1 MKASGSHGIRKLSR
15 LDCPGGGQV
24 VVDGKFAYIGHMDP
38 GVGTSIADVSD
49 PSHPR
54 LIANVPVAAGF
65 HSHKVRASNGLML
78 VNRELVDSK
87 AAAPGARGGLGIYD
101 ISNPSRP
108 REIRHWSCDG
118 TGVHRFTFDGRYA
131 YLSPE
136 LDGFIG
142 NIVMILDLADPEKP
156 REVGR
161 WWLPGQ
167 WIAGGETPTWEDRAH
182 RCHHPIRFGDRLFVS
197 YWHGGIVILDISD
210 MSRPKMISRTH
221 WSPPFP
227 WPSHSAV
234 PIPQPIHG
242 RRWMI
247 VADEDVDRL
256 QPDLAPEMSAFIWF
270 VDITDETHPVP
281 VSSFQVEGL
290 HGRRNPNMTG
300 CHQPVETI
308 VGTEVPVAWFSQGL
322 RIVDFSDPMR
332 PRQTAYYV
340 PDAADE
346 KRGVSSNDIFV
357 DARGHLY
364 LIDRI
369 GGLTILERV

>member
-1 MKASGSHGIRKLSR
+1 MTATGLHGIRKLSR
-15 LDCPGGGQV
+15 LVCPGGGQV

-49 PSHPR
+49 PAHPH

-65 HSHKVRASNGLML
+65 HSHKVRAANGLML

-87 AAAPGARGGLGIYD
+87 AAATGARGGLGIYD
-101 ISNPSRP
+101 ISNPARP

-167 WIAGGETPTWEDRAH
+167 WIAGGETPTWEGRAH

-210 MSRPKMISRTH
+210 MSQPKMISRTH

-256 QPDLAPEMSAFIWF
+256 QPDPAPEMSAFIWF

-340 PDAADE
+340 PDAADAT
-346 KRGVSSNDIFV
+346 KGVSSNDIFV